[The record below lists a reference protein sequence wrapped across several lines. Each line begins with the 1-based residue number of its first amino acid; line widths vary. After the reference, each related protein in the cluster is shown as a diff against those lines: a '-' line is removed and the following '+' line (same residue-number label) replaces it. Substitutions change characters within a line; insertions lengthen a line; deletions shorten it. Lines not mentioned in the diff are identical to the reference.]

1 MHPIA
6 FHLGRFPIHWYGVM
20 VALGFM
26 AGLWTASRR
35 GLREGVAAEKVLDLG
50 PWLILGAI
58 AGAIVGSARPL
69 PPPKQ
74 ERYENAPEKPSPQVA
89 AIFWA
94 LSGLVSLGVLGYF
107 AVSGGAGPGDNLL
120 GAGLILLVV
129 GIPGAFLAAALVT
142 AIVIPLAYQDVGLAF
157 RRLGYIF
164 GLALAGS
171 ALGTGVMVLVG
182 FVLDL

>member
-1 MHPIA
+1 MSGPSS
-6 FHLGRFPIHWYGVM
+6 GRPCP
-20 VALGFM
+20 
-26 AGLWTASRR
+26 S
-35 GLREGVAAEKVLDLG
+35 
-50 PWLILGAI
+50 
-58 AGAIVGSARPL
+58 

-74 ERYENAPEKPSPQVA
+74 ERYENAPEKPSPKVA

-94 LSGLVSLGVLGYF
+94 LSGLVSLGVLGYY
-107 AVSGGAGPGDNLL
+107 AVSGGAVTGDNLL
-120 GAGLILLVV
+120 GAGVILLLV

-164 GLALAGS
+164 GLALAGF
-171 ALGTGVMVLVG
+171 ALGAGVMVLVG

>member
-1 MHPIA
+1 MAAPVKFTRHP
-6 FHLGRFPIHWYGVM
+6 PE
-20 VALGFM
+20 
-26 AGLWTASRR
+26 RR
-35 GLREGVAAEKVLDLG
+35 RSGSIVLAMGGGCACTCCCCLHT
-50 PWLILGAI
+50 LGAVV
-58 AGAIVGSARPL
+58 GAIFGSALPL
-69 PPPKQ
+69 SPPKQ
-74 ERYENAPEKPSPQVA
+74 ERSENAPKKPSPKVA

-94 LSGLVSLGVLGYF
+94 LSGLGSLGVLGYY
-107 AVSGGAGPGDNLL
+107 AVSGGAVTGDNLL
-120 GAGLILLVV
+120 GAGVILLLV

>member
-1 MHPIA
+1 MAAPAKFTRHP
-6 FHLGRFPIHWYGVM
+6 PE
-20 VALGFM
+20 
-26 AGLWTASRR
+26 RR
-35 GLREGVAAEKVLDLG
+35 RSGSIVLAMGGGCACCCCCCLHT
-50 PWLILGAI
+50 LGAI
-58 AGAIVGSARPL
+58 AGAIVGSALPL

-74 ERYENAPEKPSPQVA
+74 ERSENAPEKPSPQVA

-107 AVSGGAGPGDNLL
+107 AVSGGAVTGDNLL
-120 GAGLILLVV
+120 VAGVILLLV

-164 GLALAGS
+164 GLALAGF
-171 ALGTGVMVLVG
+171 ALGAGVMVLVSV
-182 FVLDL
+182 VLPLLGV

>member
-1 MHPIA
+1 VKFTRHP
-6 FHLGRFPIHWYGVM
+6 PE
-20 VALGFM
+20 
-26 AGLWTASRR
+26 RR
-35 GLREGVAAEKVLDLG
+35 RSGSIVLAMGGGCACTCCCCLHT
-50 PWLILGAI
+50 LGAI

-74 ERYENAPEKPSPQVA
+74 ERYENAPEKPSPKVA

-94 LSGLVSLGVLGYF
+94 LSGLVSLGVLGYY

-120 GAGLILLVV
+120 GAGVILLLV

-164 GLALAGS
+164 GLALAGF
-171 ALGTGVMVLVG
+171 ALGAGVMVLVSVALESG
-182 FVLDL
+182 LLGV

>member
-1 MHPIA
+1 MAAPVKFTRHP
-6 FHLGRFPIHWYGVM
+6 PE
-20 VALGFM
+20 
-26 AGLWTASRR
+26 RR
-35 GLREGVAAEKVLDLG
+35 RSGSIVLAMGGGCACCCCCCLHT
-50 PWLILGAI
+50 LGAI
-58 AGAIVGSARPL
+58 AGAIVGSALPL

-94 LSGLVSLGVLGYF
+94 LSGLVSLGVLGYY
-107 AVSGGAGPGDNLL
+107 AVSGVAGPGNNLL
-120 GAGLILLVV
+120 GAGVILLLV

-164 GLALAGS
+164 GLALAGF
-171 ALGTGVMVLVG
+171 ALGAGVMVLVSV
-182 FVLDL
+182 VLPLLGV

>member
-1 MHPIA
+1 MAAPVKFTRHP
-6 FHLGRFPIHWYGVM
+6 PE
-20 VALGFM
+20 
-26 AGLWTASRR
+26 RR
-35 GLREGVAAEKVLDLG
+35 RSGSIVLAMGGGCACTCCCCLHT
-50 PWLILGAI
+50 LGAI
-58 AGAIVGSARPL
+58 AGAIVGSALPL

-94 LSGLVSLGVLGYF
+94 LSGLVSLGVLGYY
-107 AVSGGAGPGDNLL
+107 AVSGGAGTGDNLL
-120 GAGLILLVV
+120 GAGIILLLV

-164 GLALAGS
+164 GLALAGF
-171 ALGTGVMVLVG
+171 ALGAGVMVLVSV
-182 FVLDL
+182 VLPLLGV

>member
-1 MHPIA
+1 MAVPVKFTRHP
-6 FHLGRFPIHWYGVM
+6 PE
-20 VALGFM
+20 
-26 AGLWTASRR
+26 RR
-35 GLREGVAAEKVLDLG
+35 RSGSIVLAMGGGCACCCCCCLHT
-50 PWLILGAI
+50 LGAI
-58 AGAIVGSARPL
+58 AGAIFGSALPL
-69 PPPKQ
+69 PPAQ
-74 ERYENAPEKPSPQVA
+74 TGAVRERPEKPSPKVA

-107 AVSGGAGPGDNLL
+107 AVSGAVSGVGGPGDNLA
-120 GAGLILLVV
+120 GAGIILLLV

>member
-1 MHPIA
+1 MAAPVKFTRHP
-6 FHLGRFPIHWYGVM
+6 PE
-20 VALGFM
+20 
-26 AGLWTASRR
+26 RR
-35 GLREGVAAEKVLDLG
+35 RSGSIVLAMGGGCACTCCCCLHT
-50 PWLILGAI
+50 LGAVV
-58 AGAIVGSARPL
+58 GAIVGSALPL
-69 PPPKQ
+69 SPPKQ
-74 ERYENAPEKPSPQVA
+74 ERSENAPEKPSPRVA

-164 GLALAGS
+164 GLALAGF
-171 ALGTGVMVLVG
+171 ALGTGVMVLVAVVG
-182 FVLDL
+182 ERL

>member
-1 MHPIA
+1 MAAPVKFTRHP
-6 FHLGRFPIHWYGVM
+6 PE
-20 VALGFM
+20 
-26 AGLWTASRR
+26 RR
-35 GLREGVAAEKVLDLG
+35 RSGSIILAMGGGCACCCCCCLHT
-50 PWLILGAI
+50 LGAI
-58 AGAIVGSARPL
+58 TGAIVGSALPL

-74 ERYENAPEKPSPQVA
+74 ERYENAPEKPSPKVA

-107 AVSGGAGPGDNLL
+107 AVSGGAVTGDNLL
-120 GAGLILLVV
+120 VAGVILLLV